1 MIYTSGSTGVPK
13 GVVIP
18 HRAVVNLV
26 NALYVNFRLT
36 KRTEVWRLHHF
47 LLIHVVVIYIHIY

>member
-13 GVVIP
+13 GVIIP

-36 KRTEVWRLHHF
+36 KRIGVWHLHHF